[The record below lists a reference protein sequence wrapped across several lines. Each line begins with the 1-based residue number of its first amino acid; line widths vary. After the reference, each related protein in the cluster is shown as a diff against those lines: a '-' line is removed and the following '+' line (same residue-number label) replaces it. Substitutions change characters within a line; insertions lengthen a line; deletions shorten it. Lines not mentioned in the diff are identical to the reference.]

1 VALTATQSIGIS
13 LIVVLILATIPAG
26 LAAVGLTGL
35 LTNILPFI
43 VIVIFFIGFIRRI
56 LLWAK
61 SPVPFRIPTTC
72 GQEKTLPWIKTN
84 PVDNPSNIGGVIA
97 RMFLEIFF
105 FRSLFRNIRMDM
117 TEERPVYGS
126 AKWLWFFGLMFHWSL
141 LFIVVRHLRL
151 FMEPVPWLINGL
163 SALDGF
169 FEIGIP
175 ALYLTDAAIIFALS
189 FLILRRI
196 IISQWR
202 YISLPEDYFALFLI
216 LGIVISGLW
225 MRHINPVDLLQVKA
239 MAMGWLALTPIVPQ
253 GIGAV
258 FYIHLFFVCVLA
270 AWFPAS
276 KLMHMPGIFLSP
288 TRNLINDSRMKRHVN
303 PWDCPV
309 KVHTY
314 GEYEDEFRDK
324 MKAAGLPVEKE

>member
-1 VALTATQSIGIS
+1 M
-13 LIVVLILATIPAG
+13 
-26 LAAVGLTGL
+26 
-35 LTNILPFI
+35 TNILPYI
-43 VIVIFFIGFIRRI
+43 VIAIFFIGFIRRI

-61 SPVPFRIPTTC
+61 SPVPFCIPTTS
-72 GQEKTLPWIKTN
+72 GQQKSLPWIKAN

-105 FRSLFRNIRMDM
+105 FRSLFRNIRMDT
-117 TEERPVYGS
+117 TEERPIYGS

-141 LFIVVRHLRL
+141 LFIVVRHLRFFL
-151 FMEPVPWLINGL
+151 EPVPWLINGL
-163 SALDGF
+163 SAVDGF

-175 ALYLTDAAIIFALS
+175 ALYLTDAAVLGALS

-196 IISQWR
+196 VIPQWR
-202 YISLPEDYFALFLI
+202 YISLVQDYFALFLI
-216 LGIVISGLW
+216 LGIVITGLW
-225 MRHINPVDLLQVKA
+225 MRHIVPVDLLQIKA
-239 MAMGWLALTPIVPQ
+239 LVLRWTALSPVIPR
-253 GIGAV
+253 GIGLV
-258 FYIHLFFVCVLA
+258 FYIHFFFVCVLV

-288 TRNLINDSRMKRHVN
+288 TRNLINDSRRTRHLN

-314 GEYEDEFRDK
+314 AEYEDEFRDK